1 MAEGHPNA
9 LTGLSP
15 SILMNLMAQMQ
26 PEDIISLRQTC
37 KTLKAVTN
45 HRAVWTAALE
55 RTCFANKI
63 FGPTFDVSSMSL
75 EALERA
81 ATAPFRFFRLLTRKE
96 RGEDEDEE
104 FEDRLDRLY
113 GEMFGGTMP
122 RYSPMTREKEMTPT
136 RTHKLR
142 LPPLPAEL
150 AAVLANQ
157 PAPPQI
163 TSARKPTKKGKAP
176 PPAPSKEDEFR
187 SILLVPGGRF
197 LLTCSRLFI
206 HIWDLKDA
214 SGKVPLFSMQIKD
227 ILGLSAHPEA
237 LNYTFELKECARMS
251 QSNSLRFIA
260 AMTPHPSLSRP
271 QVKKLHPGGVEVRVI
286 RRLGY
291 DAEDSPRIH
300 VVSDAVVAF
309 SAKKVVALW
318 NFTNNT
324 AAAWEAFDSN
334 TVIGMHLTPT
344 HILTITEMGDL
355 AINRWPAFAPCPPNA
370 LPAFVE
376 PKCDYYLSIY
386 RGDISAAY
394 AVPRPW
400 FYEPHASPTFDSFG
414 DEKIARWTLECIVSN
429 YGKKTTLPPIMPAVH
444 GVVKSGGFSLEGE
457 NFEDRV
463 CATYS
468 PCVDGSHVVLPYD
481 QGGVIGYAAY
491 AFKDTGDQAGAND
504 PLAYGTLTP
513 EDGTGAGSRVKAT
526 ASDSF
531 SLCPASGRLC
541 RIEQG
546 GKQITV
552 FNYLKAEPFVLPP
565 GTKLDVP
572 TLRRLINQN
581 T

>member
-1 MAEGHPNA
+1 MAERHPNA

-15 SILMNLMAQMQ
+15 SILLNLMAQAQ

-45 HRAVWTAALE
+45 HRTVWTAALE

-104 FEDRLDRLY
+104 FEDRIDRLY
-113 GEMFGGTMP
+113 GEMFGGEML
-122 RYSPMTREKEMTPT
+122 RYSPMAREKKMTPT

-157 PAPPQI
+157 PDSPQ
-163 TSARKPTKKGKAP
+163 TPSARKATKKGKAP

-214 SGKVPLFSMQIKD
+214 SVKTPLFMMQIKD

-237 LNYTFELKECARMS
+237 LNYTFELTECARTP
-251 QSNSLRFIA
+251 QANSLLFIA
-260 AMTPHPSLSRP
+260 AMAPHPSLGRP
-271 QVKKLHPGGVEVRVI
+271 QVKKLHPGGVEVRVV

-291 DAEDSPRIH
+291 DAEGSPRIH

-309 SAKKVVALW
+309 SAEKVVALW

-370 LPAFVE
+370 LPASVE

-414 DEKIARWTLECIVSN
+414 DEKISRWTLECIVSN
-429 YGKKTTLPPIMPAVH
+429 YGKKSTLPPIMPAVH
-444 GVVKSGGFSLEGE
+444 GVVKTKGFSLEGE
-457 NFEDRV
+457 NFEDRP
-463 CATYS
+463 CAAYS

-491 AFKDTGDQAGAND
+491 VFKDTGDQAEANE
-504 PLAYGTLTP
+504 PLSYGTLTP
-513 EDGTGAGSRVKAT
+513 EKGTGGGLRVRAT
-526 ASDSF
+526 ASANF

-541 RIEQG
+541 RIEPG

-552 FNYLKAEPFVLPP
+552 FDYLKAAPFVLPP
-565 GTKLDVP
+565 GTKVDVP
-572 TLRRLINQN
+572 TLRRLINQS

>member
-1 MAEGHPNA
+1 MAERHSNA

-15 SILMNLMAQMQ
+15 SLLLNLMAQMQ

-37 KTLKAVTN
+37 KTLQAATN
-45 HRAVWTAALE
+45 HRAAWTAALE
-55 RTCFANKI
+55 RTGFANKI

-81 ATAPFRFFRLLTRKE
+81 ATAPFRFFRLLTRKG
-96 RGEDEDEE
+96 RIGEDIEE
-104 FEDRLDRLY
+104 FEDRMDRLY
-113 GEMFGGTMP
+113 GEILGGKMP
-122 RYSPMTREKEMTPT
+122 RYSPLESEKEMTPF
-136 RTHKLR
+136 RTHRLR

-150 AAVLANQ
+150 AAMLANQ
-157 PAPPQI
+157 PVMPQP
-163 TSARKPTKKGKAP
+163 TNTRKPSKKGKAP

-187 SILLVPGGRF
+187 NVLLIPGGRF

-206 HIWDLKDA
+206 HIWDLKGA
-214 SGKVPLFSMQIKD
+214 SSKVPLFSMQIKD

-237 LNYTFELKECARMS
+237 LNYTFELKECTRTS
-251 QSNSLRFIA
+251 QANSFRFIA
-260 AMTPHPSLSRP
+260 AMTPLPSLGRP
-271 QVKKLHPGGVEVRVI
+271 QVKKLHPGGVEVRVV

-291 DAEDSPRIH
+291 DAEDTPRIH
-300 VVSDAVVAF
+300 IVSDAVVAF

-370 LPAFVE
+370 LPTFVE

-386 RGDISAAY
+386 RGDISATY
-394 AVPRPW
+394 AAPRPW

-414 DEKIARWTLECIVSN
+414 DERISRWTLECIVSN

-444 GVVKSGGFSLEGE
+444 GVVKTKGFSLEGE
-457 NFEDRV
+457 NFEGRV

-468 PCVDGSHVVLPYD
+468 PSVDGSHVVLPYD

-491 AFKDTGDQAGAND
+491 AFEDTGDDAGANK

-513 EDGTGAGSRVKAT
+513 EDGTGAGSRLKMT
-526 ASDSF
+526 TSDSF

-541 RIEQG
+541 RIEPG
-546 GKQITV
+546 GKHITV
-552 FNYLKAEPFVLPP
+552 LDYLKPAPIVLPA
-565 GTKLDVP
+565 GTKPDVP
-572 TLRRLINQN
+572 TLRRLINQS